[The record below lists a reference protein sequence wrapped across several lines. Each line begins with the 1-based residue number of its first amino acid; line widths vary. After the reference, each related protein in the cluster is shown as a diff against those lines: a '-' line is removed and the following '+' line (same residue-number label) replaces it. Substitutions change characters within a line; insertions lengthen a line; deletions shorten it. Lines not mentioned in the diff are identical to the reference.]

1 MLTLPS
7 SAIGPETS
15 CYHSIKH
22 AGVSES
28 LAPSS
33 MHVKNPRDTADLAS
47 LANFD
52 QSQIPV
58 STRVYHRETEPS
70 QVPFQYGPDFNNQQ
84 EDNILSLTN
93 NPCQSCGRYDPP
105 SSSTGSLSMEYGV
118 DPYRLQQLLDPNT
131 QYFIDSFIPQPISPY
146 VSNASPGNSYGD
158 IYAEITGSSESHFPM
173 ALENDGTTLPFPNYY
188 TDNPHSYH
196 M

>member
-1 MLTLPS
+1 MVTQRKSCRPCLVDPK
-7 SAIGPETS
+7 TS

-33 MHVKNPRDTADLAS
+33 MHVTNPRDTADLAS
-47 LANFD
+47 LPN
-52 QSQIPV
+52 S
-58 STRVYHRETEPS
+58 ETEPS
-70 QVPFQYGPDFNNQQ
+70 QVPFQYGPDFNLNNQS

-118 DPYRLQQLLDPNT
+118 DPYQLQQLLDPNT

-158 IYAEITGSSESHFPM
+158 RDIYAEITGSSESHFPM
-173 ALENDGTTLPFPNYY
+173 ALAIDGSTLPFPNYY
-188 TDNPHSYH
+188 ADNPHSYY